1 MSYTPL
7 PFEVVWGPLQEA
19 VSPPL
24 ELVLVGAVPLLVRRA
39 EDGSRR
45 VERLLSTDP
54 RHYLDDRYQPGM
66 LL

>member
-7 PFEVVWGPLQEA
+7 PFEDVWGPLQEE

-24 ELVLVGAVPLLVRRA
+24 ELVVVGEISLLVRRA
-39 EDGSRR
+39 ADGSQR

-54 RHYLDDRYQPGM
+54 RHYLDGRYQPGT